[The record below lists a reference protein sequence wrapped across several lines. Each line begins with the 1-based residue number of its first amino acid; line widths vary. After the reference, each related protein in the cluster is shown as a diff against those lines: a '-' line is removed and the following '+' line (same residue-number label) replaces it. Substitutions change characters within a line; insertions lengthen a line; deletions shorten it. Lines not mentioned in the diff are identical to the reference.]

1 MLHVMPPRRTL
12 LAFAIAVAAILF
24 LPFQSPVSAAGANA
38 RPALSPA
45 GASAA
50 PLTIDGLGK
59 GVAPLDGPW
68 QFHLGDNPAWAAPGV
83 DDATG
88 HDGWEQLTATAP
100 WGTQGHAGYTGY
112 GWYRRQLNITPAPG
126 TSPDVS
132 LLIPQ
137 IDDVY
142 ELYWNGVPVGH
153 LGNFPPRVDPLL
165 LLPPQAY
172 SLGPARSGVLAVRV
186 FKLPSMSTDDGTPG
200 GFEGLPLVG
209 SPEGIATSEDA
220 LRYHQLS
227 QRQFLFGLILLYGL
241 ASVLSFIAWLRDRK
255 QWLLFWMAAY
265 TLMPILEQVLIG
277 IGLPISGIWLTWMI
291 QTSIAVRELCQW
303 FLLIYLL
310 QLNGY
315 PRLVRLVRIGA
326 WIGVLVGFVDG
337 ALAFAYRFEFPAV
350 PVQVADAVLTSFI
363 LPLELVP
370 IILVIY
376 AIVRRQRLDPAR
388 WLVAILALLNG
399 SWYSFSNIVDQ
410 GTRFTHWTLGA
421 RMAQPIFT
429 VLGSSMSMQ
438 LLLRTLL
445 FLSIVYAVIRYS
457 MAYQQRQTSLERE
470 FQNARELQQI
480 LVPETLPAIPG
491 FTLTSAYR
499 PAQEVGGDFFQI
511 IPLEG
516 AQQGSTLIVLGD
528 VSGKGLKAAMTVSLI
543 IGAVRTLAKFAPQPA
558 QMLVEINQRLHGR
571 LQDGFATCIVLLLHA
586 DGRCS
591 LSSAGHPGPYLNERE
606 LELPGA
612 LPLGLDTATIYQQVE
627 VQLREGD
634 HFSLYTDG
642 LLEARS
648 PSGELYGFERLQV
661 LFGTRPS
668 ASQASEEAVAFGQE
682 DDVTVLT
689 LTRLAAGEA
698 SVTLLN
704 TPVLAGS

>member
-1 MLHVMPPRRTL
+1 
-12 LAFAIAVAAILF
+12 
-24 LPFQSPVSAAGANA
+24 
-38 RPALSPA
+38 
-45 GASAA
+45 
-50 PLTIDGLGK
+50 
-59 GVAPLDGPW
+59 
-68 QFHLGDNPAWAAPGV
+68 
-83 DDATG
+83 
-88 HDGWEQLTATAP
+88 
-100 WGTQGHAGYTGY
+100 
-112 GWYRRQLNITPAPG
+112 
-126 TSPDVS
+126 
-132 LLIPQ
+132 
-137 IDDVY
+137 
-142 ELYWNGVPVGH
+142 
-153 LGNFPPRVDPLL
+153 
-165 LLPPQAY
+165 
-172 SLGPARSGVLAVRV
+172 
-186 FKLPSMSTDDGTPG
+186 
-200 GFEGLPLVG
+200 
-209 SPEGIATSEDA
+209 
-220 LRYHQLS
+220 
-227 QRQFLFGLILLYGL
+227 
-241 ASVLSFIAWLRDRK
+241 
-255 QWLLFWMAAY
+255 MA
-265 TLMPILEQVLIG
+265 
-277 IGLPISGIWLTWMI
+277 
-291 QTSIAVRELCQW
+291 
-303 FLLIYLL
+303 
-310 QLNGY
+310 
-315 PRLVRLVRIGA
+315 
-326 WIGVLVGFVDG
+326 
-337 ALAFAYRFEFPAV
+337 
-350 PVQVADAVLTSFI
+350 
-363 LPLELVP
+363 
-370 IILVIY
+370 
-376 AIVRRQRLDPAR
+376 RRQRLDPAR

-399 SWYSFSNIVDQ
+399 TWYSFSNLVDQ

-421 RMAQPIFT
+421 SMEQPLFT
-429 VLGSSMSMQ
+429 AFGSAVNMQ

-445 FLSIVYAVIRYS
+445 FFSIVYAVIRYS

-511 IPLEG
+511 IPLDD

-543 IGAVRTLAKFAPQPA
+543 IGAVRALAKFAPQPA

-612 LPLGLDTATIYQQVE
+612 LPLGLDTATTYQQVE

-689 LTRLAAGEA
+689 LTRLAAGET

-704 TPVLAGS
+704 TPVLAG

>member
-12 LAFAIAVAAILF
+12 LALAIAIAAILF
-24 LPFQSPVSAAGANA
+24 LPLQSPLSAAGA
-38 RPALSPA
+38 A
-45 GASAA
+45 GAPSA

-68 QFHLGDNPAWAAPGV
+68 QFHLGDNLAWAAPGV

-88 HDGWEQLTATAP
+88 HNGWEQLTAAAP
-100 WGTQGHAGYTGY
+100 WGTQGHASYTGY
-112 GWYRRQLNITPAPG
+112 AWYRRQLNITPAPG
-126 TSPDVS
+126 ISPNIS

-153 LGNFPPRVDPLL
+153 LGTFPPRVDPLFV
-165 LLPPQAY
+165 PPQTY

-186 FKLPSMSTDDGTPG
+186 FKLPSMSTDNGTAG

-209 SPEGIATSEDA
+209 SPEGVEIKKDA
-220 LRYHQLS
+220 LRYHRLS
-227 QRQFLFGLILLYGL
+227 QRQFLFGQTLLYAL
-241 ASVLSFIAWLRDRK
+241 ASLLSFIAWLRDRK

-265 TLMPILEQVLIG
+265 TLMPILEVLQTT
-277 IGLPISGIWLTWMI
+277 GLPISGIWLTWMI

-310 QLNGY
+310 QLNEY
-315 PRLVRLVRIGA
+315 PRLVRLVTIGA

-350 PVQVADAVLTSFI
+350 PVQIADAVLTCFM

-376 AIVRRQRLDPAR
+376 AMVRRQRLDPAR

-421 RMAQPIFT
+421 RMEQPIFT
-429 VLGSSMSMQ
+429 LLGSAVSVQ

-457 MAYQQRQTSLERE
+457 MAYQQRQTNLERE

-571 LQDGFATCIVLLLHA
+571 LQDGFATCIVLLLHG

-612 LPLGLDTATIYQQVE
+612 LPLGLDTATSYQQVE
-627 VQLREGD
+627 VQLQEGD

-689 LTRLAAGEA
+689 LTRLAAGET

>member
-1 MLHVMPPRRTL
+1 MPPRRTL
-12 LAFAIAVAAILF
+12 RAIAFAALLC
-24 LPFQSPVSAAGANA
+24 LPLRSPGAFVSST
-38 RPALSPA
+38 PS
-45 GASAA
+45 A

-59 GVAPLDGPW
+59 GVAPLAGPW
-68 QFHLGDNPAWAAPGV
+68 QFHLGDNPAWAATGV

-88 HDGWEQLTATAP
+88 HNGWEQLTADAP
-100 WGTQGHAGYTGY
+100 WGTQGHPSYTGY
-112 GWYRRQLNITPAPG
+112 AWYRRQLNITPATG
-126 TSPDVS
+126 ASPDVS

-142 ELYWNGVPVGH
+142 EIYWNGVPVGH
-153 LGNFPPRVDPLL
+153 LGKFPPRMDPLF
-165 LLPPQAY
+165 LPPQTY
-172 SLGPARSGVLAVRV
+172 NLGPARSGVLAVRV
-186 FKLPSMSTDDGTPG
+186 FKLPPMSTDDGTGG
-200 GFEGLPLVG
+200 GFEKLPLVG
-209 SPEGIATSEDA
+209 SPQAIAASKDA
-220 LRYHQLS
+220 DHYHWLGN
-227 QRQFLFGLILLYGL
+227 RQFLFGLTLLYGL
-241 ASVLSFIAWLRDRK
+241 ASLLSFTAWLRDRK
-255 QWLLFWMAAY
+255 QWLLFWLAVY
-265 TLMPILEQVLIG
+265 TLMPILEQVLTG
-277 IGLPISGIWLTWMI
+277 LGLPIPGTWLTWI
-291 QTSIAVRELCQW
+291 AQTVIGVREICQW

-310 QLNGY
+310 QLDRF
-315 PRLVRLVRIGA
+315 PRLVRLVRVGA
-326 WIGVLVGFVDG
+326 WIGLLVGCLDG
-337 ALAFAYRFEFPAV
+337 ALAFAYHFGSAAV
-350 PVQVADAVLTSFI
+350 PVQIADAVLTAFI

-370 IILVIY
+370 MILVIY
-376 AIVRRQRLDPAR
+376 AIVRRQRLDSAR
-388 WLVAILALLNG
+388 WLVAILALLSG
-399 SWYSFSNIVDQ
+399 TWYSFSNIVDQ

-421 RMAQPIFT
+421 KMQNTIFT
-429 VLGSSMSMQ
+429 VFGSNITVQ

-445 FLSIVYAVIRYS
+445 FLAIVYAVIRYS
-457 MAYQQRQTSLERE
+457 IAHQQRQTNLERE

-480 LVPETLPAIPG
+480 LVPETLPEIPG

-558 QMLVEINQRLHGR
+558 QMLAEINQRLHGR
-571 LQDGFATCIVLLLHA
+571 LQDGFATCIVLLLHP
-586 DGRCS
+586 DGTCS

-612 LPLGLDTATIYQQVE
+612 LPLGLDTTTTYQQVE
-627 VQLREGD
+627 VQLHEGD

-642 LLEARS
+642 LLEARNH
-648 PSGELYGFERLQV
+648 SGELYGFERLEV

-668 ASQASEEAVAFGQE
+668 ASEASQEAVAFGQE

-689 LTRLAAGEA
+689 LTRLAAGERP
-698 SVTLLN
+698 VTVLS

>member
-1 MLHVMPPRRTL
+1 MPPRRTL
-12 LAFAIAVAAILF
+12 LAIAIAAILF
-24 LPFQSPVSAAGANA
+24 LPLSSPGAAV
-38 RPALSPA
+38 PSSP
-45 GASAA
+45 AA

-59 GVAPLDGPW
+59 GVAPLAGPW
-68 QFHLGDNPAWAAPGV
+68 QFHLGDNPAWAAAGV

-88 HDGWEQLTATAP
+88 HDGWEQLTAAAP
-100 WGTQGHAGYTGY
+100 WGTQGHPSYTGY
-112 GWYRRQLNITPAPG
+112 AWYRRQLNLTPAPG
-126 TSPDVS
+126 ASPDVA

-142 ELYWNGVPVGH
+142 QVYWNGVPVGH
-153 LGNFPPRVDPLL
+153 LGNFPPRMDPLFV
-165 LLPPQAY
+165 PPQIY

-186 FKLPSMSTDDGTPG
+186 FKLPAMSTDDGTQG

-209 SPEGIATSEDA
+209 SPEGIGATKFA
-220 LRYHQLS
+220 TRYHWLGD
-227 QRQFLFGLILLYGL
+227 RQFLFGLTLLYGL
-241 ASVLSFIAWLRDRK
+241 ASLLSFTAWLRDRK
-255 QWLLFWMAAY
+255 QWLLFWLAVY
-265 TLMPILEQVLIG
+265 TLMPILEQVLTG
-277 IGLPISGIWLTWMI
+277 LGLPIPGTWLTWI
-291 QTSIAVRELCQW
+291 AQTVIGVREICQW

-310 QLNGY
+310 QLDRF

-326 WIGVLVGFVDG
+326 WIALLLGCLDG
-337 ALAFAYRFEFPAV
+337 ALAFALHFGSPAV
-350 PVQVADAVLTSFI
+350 PVQIVDAVLTAFI

-370 IILVIY
+370 MILVIY
-376 AIVRRQRLDPAR
+376 AIVRRQRLDSAR
-388 WLVAILALLNG
+388 WLVAILALLSG
-399 SWYSFSNIVDQ
+399 TWYSFSNIVDQ

-421 RMAQPIFT
+421 KMQNTIFT
-429 VLGSSMSMQ
+429 VFGSSINVQ

-457 MAYQQRQTSLERE
+457 MAHQKRQTNLERE

-480 LVPETLPAIPG
+480 LVPETLPEIPG

-528 VSGKGLKAAMTVSLI
+528 VSGKGLKAAMSVSLI

-558 QMLVEINQRLHGR
+558 QMLAEINQRLHGR
-571 LQDGFATCIVLLLHA
+571 LQNGFATCIVLLLNP
-586 DGRCS
+586 DGACS

-606 LELPGA
+606 VELPGA
-612 LPLGLDTATIYQQVE
+612 LPLGLDTTTTYQQVE
-627 VQLREGD
+627 VQLKEGD

-642 LLEARS
+642 LLEARNH
-648 PSGELYGFERLQV
+648 SGELYGFERLEV

-668 ASQASEEAVAFGQE
+668 ASRASEEAVAFGQE

-689 LTRLAAGEA
+689 LTRLAAGEK
-698 SVTLLN
+698 SVTVLSA
-704 TPVLAGS
+704 PVLAGS

>member
-1 MLHVMPPRRTL
+1 MPPRRTL
-12 LAFAIAVAAILF
+12 LAIAIAAILF
-24 LPFQSPVSAAGANA
+24 LPMRSPGAAV
-38 RPALSPA
+38 PSSP
-45 GASAA
+45 AA

-68 QFHLGDNPAWAAPGV
+68 QFHLGDNPAWAAVGV
-83 DDATG
+83 DDAIG
-88 HDGWEQLTATAP
+88 QNGWEQLTAAAP
-100 WGTQGHAGYTGY
+100 WGTQGHASYTGY
-112 GWYRRQLNITPAPG
+112 AWYRRQLNLTPAPG
-126 TSPDVS
+126 ASPDVA

-142 ELYWNGVPVGH
+142 QVYWNGVPVGH
-153 LGNFPPRVDPLL
+153 LGKFPPRMDPLFV
-165 LLPPQAY
+165 PPQIY

-186 FKLPSMSTDDGTPG
+186 FKLPAMSTDDGTQG

-209 SPEGIATSEDA
+209 SPEAIATGKEA
-220 LRYHQLS
+220 NRYHWLGD
-227 QRQFLFGLILLYGL
+227 RQFLFGLTLLYGL
-241 ASVLSFIAWLRDRK
+241 ASLLSFTAWLRDRK
-255 QWLLFWMAAY
+255 QWLLFWLAAF
-265 TLMPILEQVLIG
+265 TLMPILEQVLTG
-277 IGLPISGIWLTWMI
+277 LGLPIPGTWLTWI
-291 QTSIAVRELCQW
+291 AQTVIGIREICQW

-310 QLNGY
+310 QLDRF

-326 WIGVLVGFVDG
+326 WIGLLVGCLDG
-337 ALAFAYRFEFPAV
+337 ALAFALHFGSPAV
-350 PVQVADAVLTSFI
+350 PVQIADAVLTAFI

-370 IILVIY
+370 MILVIY
-376 AIVRRQRLDPAR
+376 AIIRRQRLDSAR
-388 WLVAILALLNG
+388 WLVAILALLSG
-399 SWYSFSNIVDQ
+399 TWYSFSNIVDQ

-421 RMAQPIFT
+421 KMQLPIFT
-429 VLGSSMSMQ
+429 VFGSSINVQ

-445 FLSIVYAVIRYS
+445 FLAIVYAVIRYS
-457 MAYQQRQTSLERE
+457 IAHQKRQTNLERE

-480 LVPETLPAIPG
+480 LVPETLPEIPG

-528 VSGKGLKAAMTVSLI
+528 VSGKGLKAAMSVSLI

-558 QMLVEINQRLHGR
+558 QMLAEINQRLHGR
-571 LQDGFATCIVLLLHA
+571 LQNGFATCIVLLLNP
-586 DGRCS
+586 DGACS

-612 LPLGLDTATIYQQVE
+612 LPLGLDTTTTYQQLE
-627 VQLREGD
+627 VQLKEGD

-642 LLEARS
+642 LLEARNH
-648 PSGELYGFERLQV
+648 SGELYGFERLEV

-668 ASQASEEAVAFGQE
+668 ASRASEEAVAFGQE

-689 LTRLAAGEA
+689 LTRLAAGEK
-698 SVTLLN
+698 SVTVLSA
-704 TPVLAGS
+704 PVLAGS